1 VQPGARSLILD
12 LLATLRDGAMPVRA
26 LVAAG
31 ALFGIEDNAVR
42 VALARLLAAGLVARD
57 ERGRYRAGARAAAV
71 GRAVAGWRQRED
83 ELRAWDGGWVAAI
96 GPAGGRAGARALRFL
111 AFRTLRPGLAIRPDN
126 LRGGVGAVRAR
137 LVGLGLPAGVPV
149 AGVCQLDPVLEARAR
164 GLWDVAAIRAGY
176 RDMRVALAASERRLP
191 KLPPARAMA
200 ESFLLG
206 GRAIRQLVLDP
217 LLPEGLVPAAE
228 RAALIAAMRRY
239 DRAGRAAW
247 RPFLRAHDV
256 LPHERAPADVRIVEG
271 ATA

>member
-1 VQPGARSLILD
+1 VRPGARSLVLD

-31 ALFGIEDNAVR
+31 ALFGIEENAVR

-57 ERGRYRAGARAAAV
+57 ERGRYRAGVRAAAV
-71 GRAVAGWRQRED
+71 GREVAGWRQRED
-83 ELRAWDGGWVAAI
+83 EVRAWDGGWVAAI
-96 GPAGGRAGARALRFL
+96 GPAGGRPGARALRFL
-111 AFRTLRPGLAIRPDN
+111 AFRALRPGLAVRPDN
-126 LRGGVGAVRAR
+126 LRGGVAAVRER
-137 LVGLGLPAGVPV
+137 LVALGLPPDTPV
-149 AGVCQLDPVLEARAR
+149 AALRELDPALDARAR
-164 GLWDVAAIRAGY
+164 SLWDVGAIRAGY
-176 RDMRVALAASERRLP
+176 RDMRAALTASERRLP
-191 KLPPARAMA
+191 RLPHARAMT

-217 LLPEGLVPAAE
+217 LLPEALVPAAE
-228 RAALIAAMRRY
+228 RAGLVAVMRRY